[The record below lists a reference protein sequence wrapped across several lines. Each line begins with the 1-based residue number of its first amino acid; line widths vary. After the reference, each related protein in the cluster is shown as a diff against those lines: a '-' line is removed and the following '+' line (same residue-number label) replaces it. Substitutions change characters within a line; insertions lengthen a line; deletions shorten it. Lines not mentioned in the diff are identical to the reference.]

1 MKKNRIEEF
10 VKGWFIGNFQPVL
23 FQTQDFEVAVKM
35 FQAGEKEALHKQLIA
50 TEVTVVIDGEIQI
63 GDSIFVKGDV
73 ITIHP
78 GEFADFLS
86 ISDSSLVCVKF
97 PSLPNDKVLG

>member
-35 FQAGEKEALHKQLIA
+35 FRAGEKEALHKQLVA
-50 TEVTVVIDGEIQI
+50 TEVTVVIEGEIRMRE
-63 GDSIFVKGDV
+63 SVFVKGDV
-73 ITIHP
+73 ITIPP
-78 GEFADFLS
+78 GEFADFQS
-86 ISDSSLVCVKF
+86 ITDSSLVCIKY
-97 PSLPNDKVLG
+97 PSLPDDKILG

>member
-35 FQAGEKEALHKQLIA
+35 FQAGEKEALHKQLVA
-50 TEVTVVIDGEIQI
+50 TEVTVVIEGEIRMRE
-63 GDSIFVKGDV
+63 SVFVKGDV
-73 ITIHP
+73 ITIPP
-78 GEFADFLS
+78 GEFADFQS
-86 ISDSSLVCVKF
+86 ITDSSLVCIKY
-97 PSLPNDKVLG
+97 PSLPDDKILG